1 MGMPA
6 IMSRK
11 PMRTKNRDQRREEAL
26 RPHPRLGYD
35 HDALAVYLISCEA
48 YEIAEP
54 EFRRAIWLN
63 PFEPLFQQ
71 HLAMCL
77 RAQGRLD
84 EALECAVE
92 ALKQHPSSQ
101 EIERTVKLL
110 GRDDVGAAPTQE
122 QKGSQG

>member
-1 MGMPA
+1 MAVVSGQPA
-6 IMSRK
+6 
-11 PMRTKNRDQRREEAL
+11 RTTHRDQRREEAL

-35 HDALAVYLISCEA
+35 HDALAVYLLSCEA

-63 PFEPLFQQ
+63 PFEPLFKQ

-84 EALECAVE
+84 EALQCAVE
-92 ALKQHPSSQ
+92 ALKQHAGSQ
-101 EIERTVKLL
+101 EIERTVELL
-110 GRDDVGAAPTQE
+110 RRDLAEAQAQE

>member
-1 MGMPA
+1 MP
-6 IMSRK
+6 RK
-11 PMRTKNRDQRREEAL
+11 AARAKDRDRRREEAL

-35 HDALAVYLISCEA
+35 HDALAVHLLSCEA

-63 PFEPLFQQ
+63 PFEPLFKQ

-77 RAQGRLD
+77 RAQGRPD

-92 ALKQHPSSQ
+92 ALKRHPGSQ
-101 EIERTVKLL
+101 EIERTVELL
-110 GRDDVGAAPTQE
+110 RRDVAEAPAQE
-122 QKGSQG
+122 QKGTQG